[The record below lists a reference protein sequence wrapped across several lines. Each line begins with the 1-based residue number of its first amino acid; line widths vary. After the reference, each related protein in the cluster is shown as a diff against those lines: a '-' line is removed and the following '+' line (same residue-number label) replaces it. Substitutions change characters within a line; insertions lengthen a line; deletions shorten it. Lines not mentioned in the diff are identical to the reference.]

1 MGAASGTALL
11 FSALGLSPC
20 GSPFPPLRHGDVGT
34 QPGPTA
40 LPFPGLP
47 GMTPTAKSP
56 EAHGRGSVHPH
67 PRRGS
72 SRAGLSPGLSV
83 QRSAAARGAASSD
96 EGSAVPS
103 SNRPDSSARAPR
115 ILQMGMEASGHP
127 ENPAPHSVL
136 RAGES
141 PVIAPPS
148 MAASAGFLRER
159 VHDGQEDGCP
169 SA

>member
-1 MGAASGTALL
+1 MGTALL
-11 FSALGLSPC
+11 LSALGLSPWWE
-20 GSPFPPLRHGDVGT
+20 PLLTPPPRGLGYSAS
-34 QPGPTA
+34 PTA

-47 GMTPTAKSP
+47 GTTPTVKSP

-67 PRRGS
+67 LRGGS

-127 ENPAPHSVL
+127 ENPARHSIL
-136 RAGES
+136 RAGGS
-141 PVIAPPS
+141 PVITPPS
-148 MAASAGFLRER
+148 MAASAGLLRER
-159 VHDGQEDGCP
+159 MQDGQEDGCP

>member
-1 MGAASGTALL
+1 MLL
-11 FSALGLSPC
+11 SALGLSPW
-20 GSPFPPLRHGDVGT
+20 SEPLPAPPAHGHVGT

-40 LPFPGLP
+40 LRFPGLP
-47 GMTPTAKSP
+47 GTTPTAKSP
-56 EAHGRGSVHPH
+56 EAHGHGFVHPH
-67 PRRGS
+67 PRGGS

-103 SNRPDSSARAPR
+103 SSRPDSSARAPW

-127 ENPAPHSVL
+127 ENPAQLSAL
-136 RAGES
+136 RAGGYR
-141 PVIAPPS
+141 VITAPS
-148 MAASAGFLRER
+148 AAVSAGSCGSGCRMGR
-159 VHDGQEDGCP
+159 RMCP